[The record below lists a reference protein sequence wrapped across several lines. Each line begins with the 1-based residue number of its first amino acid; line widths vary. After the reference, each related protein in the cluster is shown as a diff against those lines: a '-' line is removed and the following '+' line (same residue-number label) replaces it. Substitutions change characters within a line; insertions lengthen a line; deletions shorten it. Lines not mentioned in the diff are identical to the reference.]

1 MPIVTIGRVN
11 LKRRPRKLY
20 AKDGSAALIGRFD
33 GRHTSRAGLDFP
45 WTGPPS
51 HPPLSSSS
59 APRVFFPKQT
69 SFLSFFEKTSYNNFH
84 RSLSKPNLP
93 RRGLSINDIINVKGR
108 IVERIAQAKVFI
120 SEEMGGGKAAFHDL
134 VWKSGRRER
143 EYKYKSVMEYREKWR
158 GEKRLAAT

>member
-45 WTGPPS
+45 WTGPF
-51 HPPLSSSS
+51 SSSPFILFCS
-59 APRVFFPKQT
+59 SCLFSQT
-69 SFLSFFEKTSYNNFH
+69 NILHLSFEKTSYNNFH

-108 IVERIAQAKVFI
+108 IVERIAQAKVFV
-120 SEEMGGGKAAFHDL
+120 SEEIKRR
-134 VWKSGRRER
+134 KGRRKSEKLFTISFGNLEEER
-143 EYKYKSVMEYREKWR
+143 ENININP
-158 GEKRLAAT
+158 

>member
-1 MPIVTIGRVN
+1 MMPIVTIGRVN

-45 WTGPPS
+45 WTGPF
-51 HPPLSSSS
+51 SSSPFILFCS
-59 APRVFFPKQT
+59 SCLFSQT
-69 SFLSFFEKTSYNNFH
+69 NILHLSFEKTSYNNFH